1 MTDNRDWGI
10 ADMFRC
16 GDGGQ
21 PWAGRHD
28 TRGAQHE
35 SVPEQSGGVQEPS
48 HGAHDDG
55 DGSLSQPRDVGR
67 LLFKRQFQF
76 ALILSHTML
85 VDW

>member
-1 MTDNRDWGI
+1 MTDSRDWGI

-16 GDGGQ
+16 GGGGGQ
-21 PWAGRHD
+21 PWAELGD

-35 SVPEQSGGVQEPS
+35 GVPEQSRGVQEPS
-48 HGAHDDG
+48 HGAHDGG
-55 DGSLSQPRDVGR
+55 DGSLSQPRHVGR
-67 LLFKRQFQF
+67 LIKFQFQF